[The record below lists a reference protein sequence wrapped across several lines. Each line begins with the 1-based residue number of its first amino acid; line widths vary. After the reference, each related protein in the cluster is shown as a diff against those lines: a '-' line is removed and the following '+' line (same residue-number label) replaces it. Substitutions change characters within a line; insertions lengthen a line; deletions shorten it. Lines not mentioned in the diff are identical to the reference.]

1 MPMLTAP
8 VGLDPHACVSVVV
21 YCPLF
26 ECALHQTRHW
36 VSRTMCHHLSNMA
49 DHSRV
54 HFLQLR
60 LSKVLLHLFHD
71 FFTLIWPFVS
81 SQKSP
86 YFSRFPSFTDIL
98 TICLYDFNV
107 CECSLKVWLD
117 PLHPGYS
124 CREHR
129 AYIPLSLARPQTYV
143 AVIMWTEIL
152 LPSLFQRTDQK
163 GVNVWVLSEEFRNL
177 LD

>member
-1 MPMLTAP
+1 MYRVLSERRQLPPASLLATPLEVLSRFYDANAHCSSGTRPTCLCFCCGVLPAVWMCIASNKTL
-8 VGLDPHACVSVVV
+8 GLVCSA
-21 YCPLF
+21 
-26 ECALHQTRHW
+26 
-36 VSRTMCHHLSNMA
+36 RTMCHHLSNMA

-60 LSKVLLHLFHD
+60 LSKALLHLFHD

-124 CREHR
+124 CREQR
-129 AYIPLSLARPQTYV
+129 TF
-143 AVIMWTEIL
+143 
-152 LPSLFQRTDQK
+152 PSLCLILR
-163 GVNVWVLSEEFRNL
+163 RM
-177 LD
+177 